1 MGFFISTLGDRDTK
15 INPFMPMVRIAS
27 SIYLILVSKNVVMKF
42 RIWALCLLFIFCVQ
56 LITAQRGRINWT
68 TDGNAYTKISNG
80 NIVRVDPK
88 TEAETIIITKEQ
100 LTPQGYKTLVPQSY
114 SFNAANTML
123 LVFTNTVKVWR
134 LNTKGDYW
142 VLDMA
147 SGKITQLGKNRPA
160 QSLMFAKFSPDGKK
174 VAYVSEHNLYVEDVS
189 NNSIKKITSDGTR
202 KLINGTFD
210 WVYEEEFDCRDGF
223 RWSPDGGKIAFWQ
236 VDANKIRDYYML
248 NTTDSN
254 YSKVI
259 SVEYPKVGEAPSPV
273 KIGVADVST
282 GNIKWMQIEG
292 DPQQHY
298 LPRMEWS
305 APNELMVQQL
315 DRKQQESKL
324 MYCNAND
331 GSTRTFWAENDDAWV
346 DVNSFEAPWKW
357 INKNQ
362 EFIFVSEKDGW
373 RHIYKISRDG
383 KTETVLTKGNYDI
396 GSITCIDEVNNYIYF
411 TASPYNAT
419 QLYLYRV
426 RIDNRTNIIDKLKK
440 PKEDLELVSAE
451 NLKGTH
457 RYNISPSGKL
467 ATHTFSNFNT
477 PSVTEWIT
485 LPDNKPVNAGKSI
498 ANNIKKDAE
507 NDVEY
512 LQITTE
518 DNVVLDA
525 WINKP
530 VNFNPSKKYPVI
542 MEVYGEPAAST
553 VTDANGAHSNDLYKG
568 DIRADGYIQVSI
580 DNRGTPMLKSA
591 RWRKSIYRKIGII
604 NIRDLAMGMK
614 KLLEEKPYMDKER
627 LAVWGWSGGG
637 SSTLNLLFQ
646 YPEIFQT
653 GIAIAA
659 VGNQLNY
666 DNIYQERYM
675 GLPQENKEDFIKGS
689 PITYAKNLKGNLL
702 YIHGTGDDNVHYSN
716 AEQLVNELIKYNK
729 QFQIMPYP
737 NRTHSISEGEGT
749 REHLSTLYTNYLK
762 THCAPGAK

>member
-1 MGFFISTLGDRDTK
+1 
-15 INPFMPMVRIAS
+15 
-27 SIYLILVSKNVVMKF
+27 
-42 RIWALCLLFIFCVQ
+42 
-56 LITAQRGRINWT
+56 
-68 TDGNAYTKISNG
+68 
-80 NIVRVDPK
+80 
-88 TEAETIIITKEQ
+88 
-100 LTPQGYKTLVPQSY
+100 
-114 SFNAANTML
+114 
-123 LVFTNTVKVWR
+123 
-134 LNTKGDYW
+134 
-142 VLDMA
+142 
-147 SGKITQLGKNRPA
+147 
-160 QSLMFAKFSPDGKK
+160 
-174 VAYVSEHNLYVEDVS
+174 
-189 NNSIKKITSDGTR
+189 
-202 KLINGTFD
+202 
-210 WVYEEEFDCRDGF
+210 
-223 RWSPDGGKIAFWQ
+223 
-236 VDANKIRDYYML
+236 
-248 NTTDSN
+248 
-254 YSKVI
+254 
-259 SVEYPKVGEAPSPV
+259 
-273 KIGVADVST
+273 
-282 GNIKWMQIEG
+282 
-292 DPQQHY
+292 
-298 LPRMEWS
+298 
-305 APNELMVQQL
+305 
-315 DRKQQESKL
+315 
-324 MYCNAND
+324 
-331 GSTRTFWAENDDAWV
+331 
-346 DVNSFEAPWKW
+346 
-357 INKNQ
+357 
-362 EFIFVSEKDGW
+362 
-373 RHIYKISRDG
+373 
-383 KTETVLTKGNYDI
+383 
-396 GSITCIDEVNNYIYF
+396 
-411 TASPYNAT
+411 
-419 QLYLYRV
+419 
-426 RIDNRTNIIDKLKK
+426 
-440 PKEDLELVSAE
+440 
-451 NLKGTH
+451 
-457 RYNISPSGKL
+457 
-467 ATHTFSNFNT
+467 
-477 PSVTEWIT
+477 
-485 LPDNKPVNAGKSI
+485 
-498 ANNIKKDAE
+498 
-507 NDVEY
+507 